1 MGECVSGSEESHPDN
16 SQVEFNECYWNLRK
30 NLDRGTLGM
39 DQWFYNRQ
47 IIFRVVLGVGNVWRY
62 MCSSTY

>member
-47 IIFRVVLGVGNVWRY
+47 IILRVV
-62 MCSSTY
+62 S